1 MPIDHL
7 FWFLARNKSNREW
20 LLRLVEIKS
29 HLDDYVIG
37 QDYAKKIIS
46 VAVYNHYKRISQF
59 NSDEDEIE
67 IEKSNIIMVGKT
79 GTGKTLLARSIAKLL
94 NVPFCIADA
103 TVLTEAGYVGEDV
116 ESILSR
122 LLQAADYDI

>member
-1 MPIDHL
+1 
-7 FWFLARNKSNREW
+7 
-20 LLRLVEIKS
+20 
-29 HLDDYVIG
+29 
-37 QDYAKKIIS
+37 
-46 VAVYNHYKRISQF
+46 
-59 NSDEDEIE
+59 
-67 IEKSNIIMVGKT
+67 MVGET

-122 LLQAADYDI
+122 LLQAADYDVSAAEKGIVFIIFLLIFFKHSSNIKRLIKGEENKIDL